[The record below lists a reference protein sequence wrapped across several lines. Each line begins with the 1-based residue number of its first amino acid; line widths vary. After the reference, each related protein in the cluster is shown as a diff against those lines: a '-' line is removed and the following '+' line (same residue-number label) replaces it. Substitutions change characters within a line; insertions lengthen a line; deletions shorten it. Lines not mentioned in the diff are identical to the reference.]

1 MNIQRGRDHG
11 VPPYAAYR
19 KVCGLPSITDW
30 DDLIGIMR
38 NETVYKYKH
47 IYR

>member
-19 KVCGLPSITDW
+19 KVCGLPPVTDW